1 MREKVCK
8 VGKRKKE
15 EKNGRDFEKKLK
27 KEEIRIQEKDIMSKM
42 FSIVRFWL
50 RSNVMNRRMLEKL

>member
-27 KEEIRIQEKDIMSKM
+27 KEEI
-42 FSIVRFWL
+42 
-50 RSNVMNRRMLEKL
+50 